1 MLDRKEH
8 EGCVLSANQSVAG
21 DGARPIMRRRYAP
34 LITIG
39 ATPGSHKPGDNNCSS
54 RGWSNIVFASY
65 HIRNSG
71 YIGLSLLIA

>member
-21 DGARPIMRRRYAP
+21 DGARPITRRRYAP
-34 LITIG
+34 LLTIG

-54 RGWSNIVFASY
+54 GDGVILYLYDIIFVTVRE
-65 HIRNSG
+65 
-71 YIGLSLLIA
+71 